1 MKEFDRIIRNKMR
14 KAEAAYPDDMWQ
26 RIQKNL
32 PEKKKKVY
40 PLWLMISVILIS
52 SGALALWFNNG
63 HILNAKQKDVSID
76 TALVDANITPNN
88 QDPSKLEIISSP
100 DVEGLSSIPLAE
112 NQLNITTNSSKAFI
126 KTSSRFVQ

>member
-26 RIQKNL
+26 RIQKSAR
-32 PEKKKKVY
+32 EKKKVY

-63 HILNAKQKDVSID
+63 HILNAKQKMFQ
-76 TALVDANITPNN
+76 LTP
-88 QDPSKLEIISSP
+88 LW
-100 DVEGLSSIPLAE
+100 
-112 NQLNITTNSSKAFI
+112 
-126 KTSSRFVQ
+126 